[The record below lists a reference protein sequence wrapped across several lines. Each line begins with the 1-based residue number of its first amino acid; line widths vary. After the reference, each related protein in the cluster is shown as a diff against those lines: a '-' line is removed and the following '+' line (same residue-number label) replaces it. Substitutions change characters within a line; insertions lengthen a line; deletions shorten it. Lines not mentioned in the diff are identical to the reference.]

1 MWTFNILFRPR
12 ITGQGGFF
20 MSRVA
25 LSIKTSITTAI
36 VATLVVGGA
45 AVGIW
50 SHNASPKAQITTQQS
65 QTTDVKYKGVEGKN
79 ALDLLKKYA
88 KVETKH
94 YSFGDLVTSIN
105 GTQGNGPKYWSFYL
119 NGKMSDVGAG
129 AYTTH
134 SGDSIEWK
142 LQ

>member
-1 MWTFNILFRPR
+1 
-12 ITGQGGFF
+12 

-25 LSIKTSITTAI
+25 QIIKTNIT
-36 VATLVVGGA
+36 VAVVAVMVAGGA
-45 AVGIW
+45 GVALW
-50 SHNASPKAQITTQQS
+50 SHGASPKAQITIQQS
-65 QTTDVKYKGVEGKN
+65 QTTDVKYNGVEGSN

-105 GTQGNGPKYWSFYL
+105 GTAGNGPKYWSFFV
-119 NGKMSDVGAG
+119 NGKMSDIGAG
-129 AYTTH
+129 AYITH
-134 SGDSIEWK
+134 TGDAIEWK